1 MGHRR
6 GYYTIGVLILQLL
19 QSAFR
24 HDFSA
29 VRQNPLY
36 KYLSIR
42 YSSDK
47 GGVKAMKRKNIAEKV
62 LQKAVEKA
70 LVADANRT
78 SCSVVYQPKVPA
90 KLETFKKT
98 KA

>member
-1 MGHRR
+1 
-6 GYYTIGVLILQLL
+6 
-19 QSAFR
+19 
-24 HDFSA
+24 
-29 VRQNPLY
+29 
-36 KYLSIR
+36 
-42 YSSDK
+42 
-47 GGVKAMKRKNIAEKV
+47 MKRKNIAEKV